1 VDEDPNGNEIAA
13 GELIVTYEDKLIT
26 SQAAEDTPQEVEAEI
41 EEELPEIQAQLLSF
55 PDVKNEQDQEAREQT
70 LEEKKET
77 IETDPNVEAV
87 DYNYIVKAL
96 GQQYQALMTPNDQ
109 YYNLQWGYPK
119 IKAPEAWDVT
129 QGSNQTKVAVVD
141 TGVQAG
147 HPDLQGKVVGQKDF
161 VDNDDTANDGTGHG
175 THVAGT
181 VGAVT
186 NNTTGVAGTCPSCS
200 ILAARVLDSTGV
212 GSTFSVVQGINW
224 SRTNGAKVINL
235 SLGAPVPS
243 PTVLENAVNNAWNA
257 GLVVVAGA
265 GNSGDNATHYPG
277 AYTNSIAVAAT
288 DQNDKRA
295 IFSTYGDW
303 VDVAAPGVRIYSTV
317 PSGLYGNKQGT
328 SMANPHVAGLA
339 GLLASQGKT
348 NSQTR
353 NAIETTTVDLG
364 TSGKDQFYGNGR
376 INAQAAVGSST
387 PPPPPPDPPPG
398 DGDGQN
404 KNRIKNRIENHQNRL
419 AHYKRKLRHTYY
431 KSHRH
436 TVMQHIDRLEDQ
448 IKKLKMR
455 QASQD

>member
-265 GNSGDNATHYPG
+265 GNSGDRHTLPG
-277 AYTNSIAVAAT
+277 
-288 DQNDKRA
+288 
-295 IFSTYGDW
+295 
-303 VDVAAPGVRIYSTV
+303 
-317 PSGLYGNKQGT
+317 GLYKLNCCSSYRPERQTGY
-328 SMANPHVAGLA
+328 
-339 GLLASQGKT
+339 LLHIWRLGRRCCARRAHLLHSSQRIVRQQARHEHGYPP
-348 NSQTR
+348 R
-353 NAIETTTVDLG
+353 
-364 TSGKDQFYGNGR
+364 GR
-376 INAQAAVGSST
+376 VGWFARQ
-387 PPPPPPDPPPG
+387 PGENQLPDP
-398 DGDGQN
+398 
-404 KNRIKNRIENHQNRL
+404 
-419 AHYKRKLRHTYY
+419 
-431 KSHRH
+431 
-436 TVMQHIDRLEDQ
+436 
-448 IKKLKMR
+448 
-455 QASQD
+455 